1 MLPYDGRPGMPRS
14 FAPITILP
22 FTKAQRK
29 QLVALAQDAAGA
41 YAFPFNLSAEP
52 PPEWARLF
60 LLAWYRDRGGA
71 CLPRFGGTV
80 LHVTSAVE
88 DLQNTLSALKLIV
101 DETNRK
107 HLDAL
112 RRQAEE
118 EAAANDRAGGAKRSA
133 AQAMADALDRLKF

>member
-1 MLPYDGRPGMPRS
+1 MPRA

-22 FTKAQRK
+22 FTRAQRK
-29 QLVALAQDAAGA
+29 QLVALAQDAARS

-52 PPEWARLF
+52 PPEWTRLF

-88 DLQNTLSALKLIV
+88 DLQNTLSALKLLV

-107 HLDAL
+107 YLDAL

-118 EAAANDRAGGAKRSA
+118 AEAGDRAGGAKMSA
-133 AQAMADALDRLKF
+133 AQAMADTLDRLKF